1 MKRGN
6 MRRLR
11 YRGLKALEKLQLY
24 VVIFLKT
31 TRSHT
36 HVFLLFISGE
46 GIIV

>member
-6 MRRLR
+6 MRRER
-11 YRGLKALEKLQLY
+11 YRGLKAVEKLQLY

-31 TRSHT
+31 ARSHI
-36 HVFLLFISGE
+36 LLFISGE